1 MKFNEL
7 WPMMLDVAQQFN
19 FILRVVG
26 IALTFSVDTSGC
38 ERLIS
43 LMNNLKTKFQEK
55 MAHETLSDLVWWYKC
70 QHLLKPHEST
80 GSNAETDACSLERVG
95 SATSE

>member
-7 WPMMLDVAQQFN
+7 WPMMLDRYSFN
-19 FILRVVG
+19 FILRVVQVE

-43 LMNNLKTKFQEK
+43 LMNDLKTKFQEK
-55 MAHETLSDLVWWYKC
+55 MAHETLRDLVWW
-70 QHLLKPHEST
+70 
-80 GSNAETDACSLERVG
+80 
-95 SATSE
+95 